1 MFNEMKD
8 TRAMVNCVTF
18 TYLSRDHWS
27 LDEEKKLVKTSKGN
41 KYREK
46 LVAFAKK
53 HHWHI
58 YNINGQPAFYQDE
71 WGENSGYYAYFKYQP
86 ITKKIYREVLENLDD
101 PFFDFPYWGY
111 GRRMVV

>member
-71 WGENSGYYAYFKYQP
+71 WGENSGYYEYFKYQP

-101 PFFDFPYWGY
+101 PFFDFKYWGY
-111 GRRMVV
+111 GRRLAV